1 MQKEEKRSIIRF
13 WTEKKK
19 INKFF
24 ELPGYL
30 YLASDVICTQRRSML
45 KHCKHFD
52 NLLVDWTWE
61 SSDPFP

>member
-30 YLASDVICTQRRSML
+30 YLASDVILYTTTFYVKTL
-45 KHCKHFD
+45 
-52 NLLVDWTWE
+52 
-61 SSDPFP
+61 